1 MYDKGKLIYPK
12 LYAEA
17 LKCKFITDIS
27 FLIEFLKGVLGLFL
41 S

>member
-1 MYDKGKLIYPK
+1 MTKVNQYTPNF
-12 LYAEA
+12 YAEA
-17 LKCKFITDIS
+17 LKYKFISDIS